1 MPFSSVCSENS
12 CDESDSRYAAE
23 RVLGTIQEVID
34 SADEELEQAHEWM
47 KGLVDEFPG
56 ASIIHSYYSWVLS
69 RQAKHREAIEHGR
82 VAIKLS
88 PESEISSIMFFRV
101 LWSAGQHKEAFD
113 EMKRLE
119 QYGSSEEYARMMK
132 EWNEAKPEDF
142 DDV

>member
-1 MPFSSVCSENS
+1 MNQIP
-12 CDESDSRYAAE
+12 DYAAE